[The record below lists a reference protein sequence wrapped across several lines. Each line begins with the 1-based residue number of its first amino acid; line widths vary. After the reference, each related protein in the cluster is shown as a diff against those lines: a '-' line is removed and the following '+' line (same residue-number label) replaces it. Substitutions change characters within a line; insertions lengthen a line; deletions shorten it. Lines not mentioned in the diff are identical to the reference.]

1 MVDYIPDAESVNAFT
16 EWMSTLIKSTHAEQ
30 FVACPGQNCR
40 YCEVSLVRY
49 RRGIWRCQGCLVMD

>member
-16 EWMSTLIKSTHAEQ
+16 EWMSTLIKSTPAEQ

-40 YCEVSLVRY
+40 YCEVPFVRH
-49 RRGIWRCQGCLVMD
+49 RRGIWR